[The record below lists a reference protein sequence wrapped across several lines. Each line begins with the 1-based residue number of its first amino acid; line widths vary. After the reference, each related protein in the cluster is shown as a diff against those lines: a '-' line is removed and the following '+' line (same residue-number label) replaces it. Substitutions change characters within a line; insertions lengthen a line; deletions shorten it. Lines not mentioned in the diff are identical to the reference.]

1 MAEPFRIEFSPM
13 ALDEINSLRKLDR
26 QTIAASMNEQLRF
39 QPTLLTRNRKP
50 LKEPR
55 ASFEFRPPLWEIRC
69 GEFRIL
75 YDVDTTERVVYI
87 RAVRQKSAHQT
98 TDEIL

>member
-13 ALDEINSLRKLDR
+13 ALDEINSLRKFDR